1 MIQILKQESDWLGLR
16 LVLCPCSAT
25 ARGWINGPLLRTGW
39 ERVPENYDLG
49 TDTVLELLT
58 LHLSQAPWGCSSG
71 VLVFGD
77 RVTCQRR
84 SESSLSRASLFPQ
97 LPKASSPSRKW
108 MHSFCTSPSSPKKMS
123 SSRPCRTS
131 PPGERWPY
139 GEQTPWAWA
148 GKGKFGGSKSL
159 RGEAESA
166 FSLRCTAND
175 LKCII
180 RLIKHDL
187 KMNSGAKHV

>member
-1 MIQILKQESDWLGLR
+1 MAGSYTSAVLLLSSSKGVGRWAPPKNWLGE
-16 LVLCPCSAT
+16 
-25 ARGWINGPLLRTGW
+25 I
-39 ERVPENYDLG
+39 PENDDLG

-108 MHSFCTSPSSPKKMS
+108 MHSSCTSPSSPKRMS

-131 PPGERWPY
+131 PPGERWPHA
-139 GEQTPWAWA
+139 EQTPWAWA
-148 GKGKFGGSKSL
+148 GKGGLGDQSP
-159 RGEAESA
+159 
-166 FSLRCTAND
+166 
-175 LKCII
+175 
-180 RLIKHDL
+180 
-187 KMNSGAKHV
+187 